1 MFSDPIT
8 LIENTT
14 TLSAPAIGRG
24 PLESVYRYEDPTSGD
39 VYAIR
44 VGHKFGPR
52 RNRTYARIEREKYV
66 SSVSVPANSELAS
79 WSSTLTVDWPLA
91 GVTDNQVKFTVL
103 ALTGWLTSV
112 ANGGN
117 ILRMIGGE
125 T

>member
-1 MFSDPIT
+1 MFSDP
-8 LIENTT
+8 LSVIENTT
-14 TLSAPAIGRG
+14 TLSVPAIGRS
-24 PLESVYRYEDPTSGD
+24 PLESIYRYEDATSGD

-44 VGHKFGPR
+44 IGHKFGPR
-52 RNRTYARIEREKYV
+52 RNRAFARIEREKYV

-103 ALTGWLTSV
+103 ALNGWLTAA

-117 ILRMIGGE
+117 VLRMIGGE